1 MSLTHCPS
9 SRALPLWHTT
19 LSHPNPPQSSRQ
31 DTMHCPHT
39 RYAAVRAS
47 AWAPRESRLHS
58 HRSSNFTLT
67 RPIISHHVT
76 SHSLAPTPHFSPNS
90 FAPQDVVIVIFAAPV
105 FSGKEYATRK
115 VSLLWRAHLTRRLL
129 DRYLCDGTKAFFKL
143 AAEAPTTGS
152 TARSTAGSGG
162 GGGRG
167 MPPPIDNPDQRISE
181 DIELCTAKSFYLA
194 VKLLGQVIN
203 ALAFVVVLWGLAPK
217 LVYFLVVYS
226 AVATFTY
233 GGNAS
238 NVLTGI

>member
-1 MSLTHCPS
+1 MGTARIPTSL
-9 SRALPLWHTT
+9 
-19 LSHPNPPQSSRQ
+19 
-31 DTMHCPHT
+31 
-39 RYAAVRAS
+39 AS
-47 AWAPRESRLHS
+47 LFQLHS
-58 HRSSNFTLT
+58 HT
-67 RPIISHHVT
+67 SHHIT
-76 SHSLAPTPHFSPNS
+76 SSRHTPSPQLPTSPPTP
-90 FAPQDVVIVIFAAPV
+90 PQDVVIVIFAAPV